1 MEPEYMKLYS
11 RRLDFDKPITK
22 NMKIIKKVVID
33 NYFIQYGINIRKQL
47 GVDLRRAKKDVDIGH
62 Y

>member
-1 MEPEYMKLYS
+1 MKLYS
-11 RRLDFDKPITK
+11 KRLDFDKPITK